1 MSMRS
6 LFGLALLLSWT
17 IKMNEEV
24 HELHGDGP
32 DLMPSFLVIVLKIEK
47 WKVSLVR
54 EQEL

>member
-17 IKMNEEV
+17 TKMNEEV
-24 HELHGDGP
+24 HELNGDGP
-32 DLMPSFLVIVLKIEK
+32 DLMPSFLAIVLKIEK